1 MLCKVESELDQLEFI
16 DVLQRFG
23 VDYHYENE
31 IRKFLDDIY
40 KMDTLNEEND
50 LYATALKFRLL
61 RQHGYIISSDV
72 FIHFKD
78 DQGGFKKS
86 RTLDVEGL
94 LSLYEASFH
103 SFEDE
108 TILDEAK
115 DFTSKFLKEYLNE
128 RKGNNYTSLLINHA
142 LELPLHWRNPRW
154 EAQWFIN
161 VYEMKQNM
169 IPTLLQLAK
178 LSFNIGQAIYIEE
191 LKESSRWWNKVG
203 LGEKLSFARDR
214 LVEGYVWTVGANS
227 RPDLEYFRKNMTKV
241 NNLIVIIDDV
251 YDVYGTLEELELFTE
266 VIERWDDPNA
276 VDSLPD
282 YMKTCFHAI
291 YNFVNEI
298 ALENQKKNGYDITS
312 YLMKTW
318 VDLCKSYFIEAK
330 WYHGGYIPSIEEYFE
345 NAWIS
350 ISMPVLL
357 THAYILV
364 PHSIKKEELDHLEKY
379 PEIIRFPGMILR
391 LANDIGSYKG
401 EIVKGDSPKS
411 IECYM
416 NESGA
421 SEAEA
426 LEYLNSVMYKTWKKM
441 NEVTHNSS
449 FSRCFISTTVN
460 LTNMALCMYHR
471 GEGYTTQDP
480 EFTSLIQSLIIQP
493 IPITQTNS

>member
-1 MLCKVESELDQLEFI
+1 MPEEIYTDKVRVIREEVRTMLCKVESELDQLEFI

-312 YLMKTW
+312 YLMKT
-318 VDLCKSYFIEAK
+318 
-330 WYHGGYIPSIEEYFE
+330 
-345 NAWIS
+345 
-350 ISMPVLL
+350 
-357 THAYILV
+357 
-364 PHSIKKEELDHLEKY
+364 EELDHLEKY